1 MTFCHAN
8 GPELGS
14 TLETFLFP
22 NVIIFE
28 NRNNNNINTNGVLRW
43 NSVDCPWILWAFYWF
58 KILISITA
66 IEFAINTHSMEF
78 LGHTPWNSVDS
89 CGQEL
94 RIPWTDSM
102 ELPPKV
108 GTVTESIRNPYGMS
122 TDEKMEFGWA
132 CHPKC
137 IPQNFQNLSTDIPW
151 NPAESMESTEFRR
164 KRWGTVKYSIFAG
177 ADLADTSFSP
187 MALRIFFGIQAAQ
200 RHHLEK
206 EGREEDK

>member
-1 MTFCHAN
+1 MVCLRCLVHVTSADAAFNSRWC
-8 GPELGS
+8 
-14 TLETFLFP
+14 LFF
-22 NVIIFE
+22 NCLDYYI
-28 NRNNNNINTNGVLRW
+28 NNNINTNGVLRW
-43 NSVDCPWILWAFYWF
+43 NSVDCPWILWVFYWF

-137 IPQNFQNLSTDIPW
+137 IPQKFQNLSTDIPW

-164 KRWGTVKYSIFAG
+164 KRWGTVKYSSVLQLLYTQTQIQC
-177 ADLADTSFSP
+177 
-187 MALRIFFGIQAAQ
+187 MAF
-200 RHHLEK
+200 
-206 EGREEDK
+206 

>member
-1 MTFCHAN
+1 MVCLRCLVHVTSADAAFNSRWC
-8 GPELGS
+8 
-14 TLETFLFP
+14 LFF
-22 NVIIFE
+22 NCLDYYI
-28 NRNNNNINTNGVLRW
+28 NNNINTNGVLRW
-43 NSVDCPWILWAFYWF
+43 NSVDCPWILWVFYWF

-137 IPQNFQNLSTDIPW
+137 IPQKFQNLSTDIPW

-164 KRWGTVKYSIFAG
+164 KRWGTVKYSAWSQESCKAWG
-177 ADLADTSFSP
+177 
-187 MALRIFFGIQAAQ
+187 
-200 RHHLEK
+200 
-206 EGREEDK
+206 

>member
-1 MTFCHAN
+1 M
-8 GPELGS
+8 
-14 TLETFLFP
+14 
-22 NVIIFE
+22 
-28 NRNNNNINTNGVLRW
+28 
-43 NSVDCPWILWAFYWF
+43 DCPWILWAFYWF
-58 KILISITA
+58 KILISIVA

-78 LGHTPWNSVDS
+78 LGHPAWNSVDS

-122 TDEKMEFGWA
+122 TDKKMEFGWA

-137 IPQNFQNLSTDIPW
+137 IPQKFQNLSTDVPW

-164 KRWGTVKYSIFAG
+164 KRWGTVKYSLGGPNRAAAAAG
-177 ADLADTSFSP
+177 IKGRV
-187 MALRIFFGIQAAQ
+187 RIVGGGGVREVAIA
-200 RHHLEK
+200 
-206 EGREEDK
+206 GRDGAVPIAVVTGKGL